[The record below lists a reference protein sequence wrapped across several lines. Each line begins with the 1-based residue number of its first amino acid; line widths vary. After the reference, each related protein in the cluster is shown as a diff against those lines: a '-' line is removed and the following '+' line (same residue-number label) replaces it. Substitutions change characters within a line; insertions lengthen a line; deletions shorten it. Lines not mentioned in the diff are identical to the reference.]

1 MPHFVLG
8 VTRAT
13 LSAWEIGKTVPNKK
27 HLKELAQVLR
37 IEASDLHEEHPHLTL
52 YKQLIKTNKK
62 KVDELTHNLL
72 MEQKVVPLFSLQVLD
87 HIALSAGHGSGF
99 YDEYET
105 REVFTDKEYL
115 YDVAT

>member
-1 MPHFVLG
+1 
-8 VTRAT
+8 
-13 LSAWEIGKTVPNKK
+13 
-27 HLKELAQVLR
+27 
-37 IEASDLHEEHPHLTL
+37 
-52 YKQLIKTNKK
+52 
-62 KVDELTHNLL
+62 